1 MTFMDKKEQVIDLQ
15 LTQYGK
21 HLLSK
26 GKMRPVYYAFFDNN
40 IIYDGQYAGIVEE
53 PREVQDRIKITP
65 QSETQYT
72 FVSLEKQV
80 KELNQLI
87 RSNKVKITDEDV
99 QNYQVKEYALSLPIG
114 TSALNSNKLPAWNIN
129 FLKGE
134 FNSTVSNITQA
145 QQVVKIPQIDV
156 ETVMFKTQVFSEFRV
171 SDINYGKDFQDPRPT
186 GPVVGSQLYPGSD
199 NNYSLNS
206 VQFPDGSY
214 VDVFEDFLLMSIDEE
229 NTQFDND
236 NLEIEVFLVQD
247 VDEKGNVI
255 TEEQKLTT
263 PTREQLTPLSF
274 IKKRNMI
281 ENGILLD
288 PEDDTIDLDDLDPSY
303 VEYWFDVFADSEI
316 DRAVLCA
323 NLPAKNVSGGVF
335 TQDDYNCPDNFL
347 QSSFRQTQQPAGDGR
362 RIEDEGDSC

>member
-114 TSALNSNKLPAWNIN
+114 TSALNSSKLPAWNIN

-156 ETVMFKTQVFSEFRV
+156 ETVMFKTQVFSEV
-171 SDINYGKDFQDPRPT
+171 TSQGINDGQDFQDPGGTRA
-186 GPVVGSQLYPGSD
+186 GSQLYAGT
-199 NNYSLNS
+199 NNDYNLNS

-214 VDVFEDFLLMSIDEE
+214 VDVFDDFLLMSVDEE

-335 TQDDYNCPDNFL
+335 TQDVYNCPDNFL
-347 QSSFRQTQQPAGDGR
+347 QSSTRQTERSAGGQKIKDK
-362 RIEDEGDSC
+362 GDSC